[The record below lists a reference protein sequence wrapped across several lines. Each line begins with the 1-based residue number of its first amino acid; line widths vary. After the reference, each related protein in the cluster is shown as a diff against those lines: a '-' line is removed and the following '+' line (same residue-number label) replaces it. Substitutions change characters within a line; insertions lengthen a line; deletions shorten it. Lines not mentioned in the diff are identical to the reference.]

1 MAPARTAAVAFAL
14 LALAVLWPTRG
25 RAQVDFPPNAD
36 QFELLDVLE
45 LVVLPHE
52 LLAIDARGGGQTAID
67 LELGENVLW
76 HRTRGR
82 VGLVVT
88 DRRILAVSTISAAW
102 QDTRLRRTEKPP
114 AGAELGGRVALVT
127 TRTRAIGFSGTTGN
141 IIVSGLGP
149 REVVQR
155 MAVGENVGVILT
167 DRRALGLSAA
177 VGGFFETPLR
187 LAEDVESVS
196 ALANLVTI
204 TTAERIL
211 IFRGPSGSWEERTLD
226 LAR

>member
-1 MAPARTAAVAFAL
+1 MAPARYAALAFAL
-14 LALAVLWPTRG
+14 LALAALWPAGG

-36 QFELLDVLE
+36 QFELEDVLQ
-45 LVVLPHE
+45 LVVLPHQ
-52 LLAIDARGGGQTAID
+52 LLAIDARGGGQTGID
-67 LELGENVLW
+67 LELGETVRW
-76 HRTRGR
+76 QRTRGR
-82 VGLVVT
+82 VGVVLT

-114 AGAELGGRVALVT
+114 TGAELGGRVALLS

-141 IIVSGLGP
+141 FVVSGLGP
-149 REVVQR
+149 REVVTR
-155 MAVGENVGVILT
+155 MAVGQNVGVILT

-177 VGGFFETPLR
+177 VGGFFEAPLR
-187 LAEDVESVS
+187 VDEDIESVN

-211 IFRGPSGSWEERTLD
+211 IFRGPTGSWEERGLD
-226 LAR
+226 IAP